1 MKNQP
6 KQNIYSQMQ
15 RFANVT
21 KTLIMQGNLKRA
33 KKGLQIAQNLFNKET
48 RNAIVNVYIFSI
60 STFRDSIIIA

>member
-6 KQNIYSQMQ
+6 KQSIYSQMQ
-15 RFANVT
+15 QFANVT

-33 KKGLQIAQNLFNKET
+33 KKGLQIAQNLFNKEI